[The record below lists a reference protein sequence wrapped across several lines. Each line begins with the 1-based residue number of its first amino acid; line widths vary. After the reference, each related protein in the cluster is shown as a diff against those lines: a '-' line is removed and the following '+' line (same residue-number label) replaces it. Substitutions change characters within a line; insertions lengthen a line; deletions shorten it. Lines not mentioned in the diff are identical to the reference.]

1 MIKREWL
8 DIGLGAQE
16 KRLQRGEEPRRGKAH
31 RASLAQK
38 EVDIYLGA
46 CEATYPL
53 MVGKASSAQADWE
66 VLLPAD
72 DCGLT
77 QLALPRLFCSRGHL
91 RREERKGYF
100 IEWRRESSHFS
111 ISPVPTVCTHGTDF
125 VQTLHYLYRW
135 VPFCVFPV
143 SQETTYASNTPPS
156 PLGA

>member
-1 MIKREWL
+1 M
-8 DIGLGAQE
+8 GLE
-16 KRLQRGEEPRRGKAH
+16 PRRKDCRRGEEPRKGKAH
-31 RASLAQK
+31 RARLALK

-77 QLALPRLFCSRGHL
+77 QPALPRLFCSRGHL

-100 IEWRRESSHFS
+100 IEGRRESSHFS

-135 VPFCVFPV
+135 IPFCVFLV
-143 SQETTYASNTPPS
+143 SQETTYASNTPLS